1 MFFMAEVPDLATEIS
16 NALDNLMKPKET
28 ITDEPEVTP
37 SFHGLAVDDLL
48 LDSEDISG
56 KIEEPPQPD
65 GHLRYVPEG
74 SGDISEKIEEVGA
87 LDCSELLPPPLPP
100 PCEEDDDEPSLM
112 PPLAP
117 HEDDDLDLEH
127 PKNLI
132 DMHESM
138 AASRAEFAAE
148 QKAEQ
153 EKKNKQID
161 SLWSFDEELEEHAG
175 LRSLSDLYLLFWN

>member
-1 MFFMAEVPDLATEIS
+1 MFVMAEVPDLATEIS

-28 ITDEPEVTP
+28 IKDEPKVTP
-37 SFHGLAVDDLL
+37 SFHGLAADDLL

-100 PCEEDDDEPSLM
+100 PCEEDEP
-112 PPLAP
+112 PPGV
-117 HEDDDLDLEH
+117 
-127 PKNLI
+127 I
-132 DMHESM
+132 DMKASM
-138 AASRAEFAAE
+138 EAARAEFAAE
-148 QKAEQ
+148 QE
-153 EKKNKQID
+153 EKNKQID